1 MSNGICVKHVKRG
14 QPVTLCT
21 SQTTTPSTIPK
32 GKHVISVSISTWW
45 VYKNFHLIPLYTCSR
60 ESCTEVNSP
69 GVNMNYTQ
77 YSNVSD
83 SCLNIDN
90 LQENEERYFLVTH
103 FHPGPKYLLKVISK
117 STFDISPGGMLAC
130 VWSGTCFISI
140 HYRDYALVLSLS

>member
-1 MSNGICVKHVKRG
+1 
-14 QPVTLCT
+14 
-21 SQTTTPSTIPK
+21 
-32 GKHVISVSISTWW
+32 
-45 VYKNFHLIPLYTCSR
+45 
-60 ESCTEVNSP
+60 
-69 GVNMNYTQ
+69 MNYTQ